1 MELSAKSMGQ
11 PLWCGYKVTE
21 EVSGT
26 RWGRCFPG
34 EDFWRRSSTTSPNSS
49 PGVHR
54 SHDSS
59 LSVNKLSWLED
70 KTHWQRWLSL
80 LLAWLSSQWA
90 SCPTKISGLFAYC
103 QTEGLREEGKE
114 KVKTRSRSKWVCVCP
129 TAAKCVIKVR
139 HSSAHIFPVRLPCY
153 NRKGFFFLASLLWL
167 HICAMTGPCFD
178 NGGERFQWLGDH

>member
-90 SCPTKISGLFAYC
+90 FV
-103 QTEGLREEGKE
+103 QLRLAVYLLIVR
-114 KVKTRSRSKWVCVCP
+114 VKGWERRERKRSRQEAEASDCVFAPQLQSVSLKSDTPRP
-129 TAAKCVIKVR
+129 TYFLSGCHVTTG
-139 HSSAHIFPVRLPCY
+139 
-153 NRKGFFFLASLLWL
+153 KGSFFF
-167 HICAMTGPCFD
+167 
-178 NGGERFQWLGDH
+178 